1 MTGEAK
7 RSSMQLLLYGF
18 GPDAEFEGRLVGA
31 LQRIESG
38 GTLRVLDALFV
49 RSDAETGEL
58 EAISLAGDGAG
69 SIVAPLL
76 GFRLDAAERRR
87 ATERALDPAS
97 GGAGQ
102 GLLQL
107 GAALA
112 PGGAVAAVLV
122 EHVWAD
128 ALHDAVS
135 RTGGTPLADEFVD
148 ATALAELAP
157 DLVAAAAHR
166 GDRAPGA

>member
-1 MTGEAK
+1 VTGEAQ
-7 RSSMQLLLYGF
+7 RSSVQLLLYGF

-38 GTLRVLDALFV
+38 GTLRVLDALFL

-58 EAISLAGDGAG
+58 DAISLAGDGAG

-87 ATERALDPAS
+87 ASARALDPAS
-97 GGAGQ
+97 GEAGRA
-102 GLLQL
+102 LLEL
-107 GAALA
+107 GGTLA
-112 PGGAVAAVLV
+112 PGAAVAAVLV

-128 ALHDAVS
+128 ALQDAVS
-135 RTGGTPLADEFVD
+135 RTGGIPLADEFVD
-148 ATALAELAP
+148 ATALSELAP